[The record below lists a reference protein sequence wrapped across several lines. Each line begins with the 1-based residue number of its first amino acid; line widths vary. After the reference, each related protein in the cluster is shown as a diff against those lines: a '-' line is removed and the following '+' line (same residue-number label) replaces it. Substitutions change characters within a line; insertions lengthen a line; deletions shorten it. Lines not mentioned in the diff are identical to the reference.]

1 MFQVTINAAV
11 CTSNVQFFF
20 AEWGTRG
27 GKFHRWSIV
36 SPSCNRFD
44 FNSIRVSFES
54 LGILVCMYTDK
65 GRERDSNAKVRFA
78 LTASR
83 RRRNNELRRLRVA
96 PRLYSRPWIT
106 EFGGIT
112 RGGVK
117 TPRARERYTDAQ
129 TDASRDCPGVG

>member
-1 MFQVTINAAV
+1 MFRVTINASV
-11 CTSNVQFFF
+11 RRVQFLF
-20 AEWGTRG
+20 AEWGTRR
-27 GKFHRWSIV
+27 KISSLVDSRSFRHRAIGSI
-36 SPSCNRFD
+36 
-44 FNSIRVSFES
+44 SIRFELASS
-54 LGILVCMYTDK
+54 LGILVCIRTK
-65 GRERDSNAKVRFA
+65 RERERDSNAKVRFA